1 MNVSKV
7 LTKNYEN
14 KRPRSRGENKP
25 NSNPILSP
33 NCESQAITQWLSD
46 LDIASQI
53 IVGLVSLKVG
63 D

>member
-1 MNVSKV
+1 MKINAPAAAAK
-7 LTKNYEN
+7 TN
-14 KRPRSRGENKP
+14 P